1 MSKEKNLNKF
11 ISELIKE
18 VQDEI
23 DEATTSGDIAG
34 YETPNA
40 FGDDSKKS
48 KKKTKDVSTQAGYT
62 VVNESELK
70 LGVKYTNKIGKEGF
84 IQTGGSKNPKDWI
97 WFDGKTNHPYNS
109 IKHELKPANNQKKT
123 GFGDYLNQGGRVWD
137 HKISNNP
144 NSISESEF
152 AGQLAGDTL
161 KQIVKK
167 LSFYKVTI
175 SQNPNRNWYNLYVP
189 EYKNLQKVQRIL
201 KDIYGIKS
209 NIRDSGYSKHIELH
223 GDQMLE
229 DKIPGGLSDGM
240 SIEDIAN
247 KHNVDIDELVKQF
260 KKGIKVEME
269 HTTDVKISKEICL
282 DHLFEDP
289 KYYDKLA
296 TIENESVGDMRDI
309 AKGPITGGT
318 RIDIDIKQQGHSREY
333 DVFVNKK
340 KIGSIKNLSN
350 WDNRG
355 VSSLLSSTAE
365 RLAQDK
371 NLIPKY
377 AATRI
382 GFIGNPKHVQNESI
396 NEDTALAKGAE
407 AIAEFI
413 FGSDFTKTQ
422 AALIMVGTYALPI
435 FGMFVANEW
444 DHIKDGFKDWKDST
458 FLDENKV
465 KRLVKELAQKIDKL
479 PKGKKNFMK
488 SIINKINK
496 QVNLTSPDKKEL
508 MYLQRDL
515 KQYAS
520 RYDIDIN
527 ENVQNESINEAGFK
541 WPKSFTFTKHLRV
554 QDKVYPEGEYFYRKT
569 YWGGALYQRGYTAVV
584 SFSEDDFKEW
594 VKDKTIVVES
604 INENR
609 WLELKNDESMHPHKK
624 LSVGLKEL
632 RNQLKEVEQ
641 FLGWYNKLKN
651 INELDSD
658 NYWKRTNSNIYK
670 IKERI
675 VNIAKTLKEIEK

>member
-396 NEDTALAKGAE
+396 NE
-407 AIAEFI
+407 
-413 FGSDFTKTQ
+413 
-422 AALIMVGTYALPI
+422 
-435 FGMFVANEW
+435 
-444 DHIKDGFKDWKDST
+444 
-458 FLDENKV
+458 
-465 KRLVKELAQKIDKL
+465 
-479 PKGKKNFMK
+479 
-488 SIINKINK
+488 
-496 QVNLTSPDKKEL
+496 
-508 MYLQRDL
+508 
-515 KQYAS
+515 
-520 RYDIDIN
+520 
-527 ENVQNESINEAGFK
+527 AGFK

-675 VNIAKTLKEIEK
+675 VNIAKKLQEIEK